1 MLTRDYGLKMKLN
14 PVRRNDASTFIGS
27 FSFRYSAVNG
37 DLKTR
42 VGCFDSPDS
51 QVIHD
56 SLVFNK

>member
-1 MLTRDYGLKMKLN
+1 MKLN
-14 PVRRNDASTFIGS
+14 PVRRNDASTLIGS

-56 SLVFNK
+56 SLVFKKINV